1 MMRNKDYFKEMG
13 LDPANLGKSL
23 DAASDHIFMFNRFP
37 EEETLFRFKS
47 RKVKYRVVSQQ
58 KRTENT
64 ISY

>member
-1 MMRNKDYFKEMG
+1 MG

-23 DAASDHIFMFNRFP
+23 DAASDRIFMFNRFP